1 MHTVY
6 VFVDVFVSDR
16 LTRSYY
22 FRPHIYY
29 IRDTCFLC
37 LSTLGPRFSF
47 VFWSGLGGGVFVD
60 WKLVGGLGVGVR
72 WDAVDPL
79 THVACGGLLGWDLV
93 SSIQPSH

>member
-47 VFWSGLGGGVFVD
+47 VALVWTGRRGFCGLETS
-60 WKLVGGLGVGVR
+60 GLGVGVR